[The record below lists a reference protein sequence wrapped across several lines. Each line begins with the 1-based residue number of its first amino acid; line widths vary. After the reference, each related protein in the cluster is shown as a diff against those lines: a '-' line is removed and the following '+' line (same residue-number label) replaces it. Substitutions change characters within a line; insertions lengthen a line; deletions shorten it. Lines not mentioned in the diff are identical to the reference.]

1 MILGMDISTSCTGF
15 CVLDDNAK
23 IKNLSYVDLSKKKT
37 TETTKDQVLRQVKD
51 EIGDAFDF
59 PTKILKSGPRKGL
72 EVTNKVS
79 YDMAD
84 AYVIAKANW
93 IEKNKKT

>member
-1 MILGMDISTSCTGF
+1 MQAHPINVNEARKLNEILVISQ
-15 CVLDDNAK
+15 
-23 IKNLSYVDLSKKKT
+23 KKT

-72 EVTNKVS
+72 EVTDKVS